1 MSTIELE
8 YRAVAATGGDDA
20 TAALVTLNRPE
31 QLNPVDSAML
41 GELDRALD
49 AVEARRSARGDV
61 RAVLVT
67 GGGRAFSAGGEPRGY
82 PALPPGAV
90 GLAHLVSQL
99 RPGFGRPPA

>member
-67 GGGRAFSAGGEPRGY
+67 GGGRAVSAGGGPRAHQ
-82 PALPPGAV
+82 ALPQGAGGFPPLLPRPPPG
-90 GLAHLVSQL
+90 L
-99 RPGFGRPPA
+99 GRPPA